1 MKKFHPTGHTGTK
14 HLTFLLLFFNIYSIY
29 LRFFAMKKI
38 ELDSNRRSKTNENV
52 LKEAK

>member
-1 MKKFHPTGHTGTK
+1 
-14 HLTFLLLFFNIYSIY
+14 
-29 LRFFAMKKI
+29 MKKI